1 MTDAHSAKQPVT
13 PAVGQDVWADGVAYN
28 IFMGRWSQLVARE
41 FLAWLGLPPGQC
53 WLDIGCGTGMLSQT
67 ILELAAPASVQG
79 FDRAAQ
85 FVMAGRHLVGDARA
99 SFEVADAASLPVG
112 DGSFDAAVSGLMLN
126 FVPEPL
132 RVVQEMARVTRNG
145 GTVALYVWDY
155 AVGMEYLRHFWDAAI
170 ALDPGAQ
177 HLDEGRRFPICRPQ
191 PLAEVFS
198 AAGLHTIGVEPI
210 DVGMQFRD
218 FDDFWMPF
226 LGGQGPAPT
235 YVMALDAQQRAALRA
250 HLFDILGGNSG
261 PLRLAARAW
270 AVRGQ
275 R

>member
-1 MTDAHSAKQPVT
+1 
-13 PAVGQDVWADGVAYN
+13 
-28 IFMGRWSQLVARE
+28 
-41 FLAWLGLPPGQC
+41 
-53 WLDIGCGTGMLSQT
+53 
-67 ILELAAPASVQG
+67 
-79 FDRAAQ
+79 
-85 FVMAGRHLVGDARA
+85 MAGRHLVADARA
-99 SFEVADAASLPVG
+99 SFEVADATSLPVG
-112 DGSFDAAVSGLMLN
+112 DGSSDAAVSGLMLN

-132 RVVQEMARVTRNG
+132 RVVQEMARATREA

-155 AVGMEYLRHFWDAAI
+155 AVGMEYLRYFWDAAI

-191 PLAEVFS
+191 PLAEVFG
-198 AAGLHTIGVEPI
+198 AAGLHDISVEPI
-210 DVGMQFRD
+210 DVGMQFHD